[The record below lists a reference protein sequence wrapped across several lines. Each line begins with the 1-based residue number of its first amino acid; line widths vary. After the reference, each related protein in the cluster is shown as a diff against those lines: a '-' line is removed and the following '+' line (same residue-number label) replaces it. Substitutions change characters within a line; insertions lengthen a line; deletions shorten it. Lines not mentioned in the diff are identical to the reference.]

1 MERITSQAFSL
12 LLVLNILAV
21 FANAALSTPSGPSS
35 EITVK
40 NHCIERKATLENVDY
55 LQGRIDRG
63 EKLWQRTRKNLET
76 ARDGLRHHAE
86 VLQEKIS
93 AEGADY
99 RMVCQSTKEVGE
111 PGNALAD
118 VEKDKEQR

>member
-76 ARDGLRHHAE
+76 AR
-86 VLQEKIS
+86 
-93 AEGADY
+93 
-99 RMVCQSTKEVGE
+99 
-111 PGNALAD
+111 
-118 VEKDKEQR
+118 